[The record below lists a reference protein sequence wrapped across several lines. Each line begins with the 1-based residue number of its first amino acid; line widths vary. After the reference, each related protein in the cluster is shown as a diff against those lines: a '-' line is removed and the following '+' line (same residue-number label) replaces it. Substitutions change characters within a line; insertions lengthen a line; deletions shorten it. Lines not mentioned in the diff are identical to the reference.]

1 MLAPQ
6 VVGVGECQPR
16 QAAEDENVA
25 DAGQPAVEL
34 LAGQQFQFMRRKVL
48 FGLHL
53 VLFEFVVA
61 ERIFRNPLVAQ
72 AVEDKVAQAVHHGDR
87 PVVAAAVGGLQ
98 EEVEAVQKL
107 VVHPFDGNVLGFAA
121 LGEILFEVA
130 QQPLVFVCRALRD
143 AHAHFGLPPLHI
155 VGKARNEHHRVA
167 CRVQVALFDLRG
179 IGRIASASSLE
190 RMSMIFTRKSFSRS
204 LT

>member
-1 MLAPQ
+1 M
-6 VVGVGECQPR
+6 
-16 QAAEDENVA
+16 
-25 DAGQPAVEL
+25 
-34 LAGQQFQFMRRKVL
+34 
-48 FGLHL
+48 
-53 VLFEFVVA
+53 
-61 ERIFRNPLVAQ
+61 
-72 AVEDKVAQAVHHGDR
+72 
-87 PVVAAAVGGLQ
+87 GGLQ

-167 CRVQVALFDLRG
+167 RRVQVALFDLRG

>member
-1 MLAPQ
+1 MMIDKRLIRTVRESKKYIAW
-6 VVGVGECQPR
+6 
-16 QAAEDENVA
+16 NVIY
-25 DAGQPAVEL
+25 QW
-34 LAGQQFQFMRRKVL
+34 
-48 FGLHL
+48 
-53 VLFEFVVA
+53 
-61 ERIFRNPLVAQ
+61 ISLVANITMMVSI
-72 AVEDKVAQAVHHGDR
+72 ADLLSRLFANTADR
-87 PVVAAAVGGLQ
+87 ENFVCTVIVVAAAVGGLQ

>member
-1 MLAPQ
+1 MNLEKYDEHVRELIHTIETKGAERKSA
-6 VVGVGECQPR
+6 VSEC
-16 QAAEDENVA
+16 EE
-25 DAGQPAVEL
+25 
-34 LAGQQFQFMRRKVL
+34 
-48 FGLHL
+48 
-53 VLFEFVVA
+53 LFE
-61 ERIFRNPLVAQ
+61 I
-72 AVEDKVAQAVHHGDR
+72 
-87 PVVAAAVGGLQ
+87 
-98 EEVEAVQKL
+98 
-107 VVHPFDGNVLGFAA
+107 
-121 LGEILFEVA
+121 A